1 MRSIRDTGV
10 QFPSTLTSD
19 EKRLKEAYEKLR
31 AIRKAI
37 AATNKVNVSGT
48 VGDNLKTERKTTK
61 RHLQQA
67 QEATEEVK
75 RKVLIGAVSFKKAD
89 EKKDSFKRPSLIG
102 RRRVNISNT
111 ELLPP
116 NADDDTYKSL
126 PSDDSGTTKKTG
138 ESSDINKSPYDSD
151 NCQSATSD
159 TSDVRKPSPNS
170 AAQTI
175 SSESDEFDT
184 YKTGEEANA
193 SYNCKSAGV
202 HDNGVS
208 DTNSQSSSFDIYKP
222 ASNDDGFD
230 NYKPYSTQSFSFDAN
245 SGSSSFIGFEQPK
258 PCRGPCLYI
267 RGYDL
272 IADSLR
278 NVFSKYGVINRVFV
292 EERQKSAFITYA
304 TTAEAETA
312 IKEMDGNMVNGITL
326 RVSFARRQNQCS
338 DSGRFRSSKS
348 FDRNN
353 DNNDRGG
360 SDRSNRSRSQGNF
373 FRGNERVRY
382 RGEKSRRSRSR
393 GHTYEGESSL
403 LPASSTENNDDFL
416 SGPNKVSSDEGSAA
430 EASYAKDD
438 FWPSGT
444 QSRGRTNEGSNVEK
458 DNNNQEDNFNTYKS
472 TIAVNEKDDFVNVKD
487 DYFDRYKPF
496 SDDGRGDST
505 STKSR
510 ETSDGNYQETVVK
523 RHGGYEHRSCERRGG
538 FDNDRCRS
546 FRCDERGG
554 RMPRRGSQIRG
565 DPLWHSKRQN
575 NELRGG
581 KYCSN
586 ANSDVSQKNSWL
598 TKNESGDKND
608 LWTSGDHHSS
618 AHSKNANDN
627 KESESQEKDN
637 VKDDFW
643 PSSYH
648 QSSDRNDESSHIPV
662 ERLGEDEPFRRG
674 TQGDYRNGG
683 RGADG
688 NAGFRRQRRG
698 FDKKNARPDDEEG
711 KSSCWPSEWPNADNK
726 PLTDSWPVSSD
737 GKTPS
742 FLPLPPPMSKVQ
754 VAWSEATKK
763 SSEEVAAVI
772 TKKETTV
779 VQHKTEIRM
788 QVSYGEDD
796 PFA

>member
-1 MRSIRDTGV
+1 MFMGRV
-10 QFPSTLTSD
+10 PN
-19 EKRLKEAYEKLR
+19 KL
-31 AIRKAI
+31 AEFIDGINRKAI

-116 NADDDTYKSL
+116 NADDDTYKPL
-126 PSDDSGTTKKTG
+126 PSDCSGTTKKTG
-138 ESSDINKSPYDSD
+138 ESSNINESPYDSD

-193 SYNCKSAGV
+193 SYNYKSAGV
-202 HDNGVS
+202 DDNSGVS
-208 DTNSQSSSFDIYKP
+208 DTNSLSSSFDIYKP

-245 SGSSSFIGFEQPK
+245 SGSSSFSGFEQPK

-360 SDRSNRSRSQGNF
+360 SSNRSRSQGNL

-393 GHTYEGESSL
+393 GHTYE
-403 LPASSTENNDDFL
+403 
-416 SGPNKVSSDEGSAA
+416 
-430 EASYAKDD
+430 
-438 FWPSGT
+438 
-444 QSRGRTNEGSNVEK
+444 
-458 DNNNQEDNFNTYKS
+458 
-472 TIAVNEKDDFVNVKD
+472 
-487 DYFDRYKPF
+487 
-496 SDDGRGDST
+496 
-505 STKSR
+505 
-510 ETSDGNYQETVVK
+510 
-523 RHGGYEHRSCERRGG
+523 
-538 FDNDRCRS
+538 
-546 FRCDERGG
+546 
-554 RMPRRGSQIRG
+554 
-565 DPLWHSKRQN
+565 
-575 NELRGG
+575 
-581 KYCSN
+581 
-586 ANSDVSQKNSWL
+586 
-598 TKNESGDKND
+598 
-608 LWTSGDHHSS
+608 
-618 AHSKNANDN
+618 
-627 KESESQEKDN
+627 
-637 VKDDFW
+637 
-643 PSSYH
+643 
-648 QSSDRNDESSHIPV
+648 
-662 ERLGEDEPFRRG
+662 
-674 TQGDYRNGG
+674 
-683 RGADG
+683 
-688 NAGFRRQRRG
+688 
-698 FDKKNARPDDEEG
+698 
-711 KSSCWPSEWPNADNK
+711 
-726 PLTDSWPVSSD
+726 
-737 GKTPS
+737 
-742 FLPLPPPMSKVQ
+742 
-754 VAWSEATKK
+754 
-763 SSEEVAAVI
+763 
-772 TKKETTV
+772 
-779 VQHKTEIRM
+779 
-788 QVSYGEDD
+788 
-796 PFA
+796 